1 MCAAACAK
9 FELENKC
16 APSEDDVPALQQLST
31 GIAAEAGI
39 PSDAAAA
46 ALDMG
51 LLTDYVT
58 YDDDMPAVNAI
69 VGGVLANEVLKA
81 VSYSGAPIKNMFF
94 FSAHDGAGMVEDLSP
109 ASEL

>member
-1 MCAAACAK
+1 MP
-9 FELENKC
+9 ELLK
-16 APSEDDVPALQQLST
+16 LSK

-39 PSDAAAA
+39 PSETAAA
-46 ALDMG
+46 ALDVG
-51 LLTDYVT
+51 VLTDYVT
-58 YDDDMPAVNAI
+58 YAEDMPAVNAV